1 MHKEQKQKM
10 LDLIIEQF
18 PEESFL
24 VADGFDDAII
34 GVEQASMRLVYSEK
48 RCIETLCLD
57 GMDYEEAIEHF
68 EYNVKGAYVGDK
80 TPIWVHNYF

>member
-1 MHKEQKQKM
+1 MPKEQKQKM
-10 LDLIIEQF
+10 LDLILDQV

-24 VADGFDDAII
+24 TADGFEDAIL
-34 GVEQASMRLVYSEK
+34 GVETNSMRLVYSEK
-48 RCIETLCLD
+48 RCIETLRLD

-68 EYNVKGAYVGDK
+68 EYNVKGAYVGEK